1 MPGLRLYCVCGCC
14 IKAPRLLICLRLVQV
29 PCMLREAQG
38 TSARPPSS
46 QRAALARCGGPLG
59 GPQGK
64 VCFLPWVA
72 SYDPAISIHLVEYVA
87 MKTSL
92 LFSFK
97 VFIRHVNTDDV
108 RCLTVLAGGEAGER
122 GSFVLKHISSHKGRR
137 ARLSGLREAYFGT
150 LLQQPNQTVSSAQEG
165 ASEDGIGH
173 LVRFVES
180 FQVDCTI

>member
-1 MPGLRLYCVCGCC
+1 
-14 IKAPRLLICLRLVQV
+14 
-29 PCMLREAQG
+29 
-38 TSARPPSS
+38 
-46 QRAALARCGGPLG
+46 
-59 GPQGK
+59 
-64 VCFLPWVA
+64 
-72 SYDPAISIHLVEYVA
+72 

-108 RCLTVLAGGEAGER
+108 RFLTVLAGGEVGKR

-137 ARLSGLREAYFGT
+137 AHLSGLREAYFGT

-165 ASEDGIGH
+165 ASEDGIDH